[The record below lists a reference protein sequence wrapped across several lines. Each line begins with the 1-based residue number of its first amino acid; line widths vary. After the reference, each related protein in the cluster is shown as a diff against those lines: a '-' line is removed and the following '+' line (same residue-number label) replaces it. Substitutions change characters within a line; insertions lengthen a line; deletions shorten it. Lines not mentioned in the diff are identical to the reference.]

1 MGVVGCLPSD
11 CMLRAAC
18 RCKMGAC
25 MWDQLPSAR
34 TQYQEQEHLK
44 GDTAPRLGWPILTVG
59 MDTLR
64 ALPALRVSAQRLVNI
79 DQHEMSR
86 LNASYEHFQRQRT
99 NLAHLSEAEGPFTH
113 YPE

>member
-1 MGVVGCLPSD
+1 
-11 CMLRAAC
+11 
-18 RCKMGAC
+18 
-25 MWDQLPSAR
+25 MWDKLPSAR
-34 TQYQEQEHLK
+34 TKYQEQEHLK

-79 DQHEMSR
+79 DQHDSR
-86 LNASYEHFQRQRT
+86 LNGFESFEHFKDSGHS
-99 NLAHLSEAEGPFTH
+99 APVEAEGPFTH

>member
-1 MGVVGCLPSD
+1 
-11 CMLRAAC
+11 
-18 RCKMGAC
+18 
-25 MWDQLPSAR
+25 MWDKLPSAR
-34 TQYQEQEHLK
+34 TKYQEQEHLK

-86 LNASYEHFQRQRT
+86 LNRFASYEHFQDSVLRT
-99 NLAHLSEAEGPFTH
+99 YLAYVPCSSPV
-113 YPE
+113 